1 MTPTPESS
9 DLYKILQVDPE
20 AGPEVIEAAYL
31 LLEEIYH
38 PDRNPAA
45 DVRERRMAITR
56 AYRVLSD
63 PQRRGAYD
71 RQRVGASIGDIVPD
85 VISAKS
91 FRLVND
97 TGQTRA
103 ELSLDQ
109 SGEPHLV
116 MNDQDGNRWFDMY
129 HDENGSRLILG
140 DVSLV
145 LGAWQDGEPH
155 LVMFY
160 RGTELRL
167 ELDDLHSH
175 LEFTSMYRHDGR
187 GSVRLAVVEKDD
199 GTRTLEIIE
208 DVPNRLTP

>member
-1 MTPTPESS
+1 MTPMPESS

-20 AGPEVIEAAYL
+20 ASPEVIEAAYL
-31 LLEEIYH
+31 ILEEIYR
-38 PDRNPAA
+38 PDGIPAA
-45 DVRERRMAITR
+45 DVRERRIAINR
-56 AYRVLSD
+56 AYEVLSD
-63 PQRRGAYD
+63 PQRRAIYD
-71 RQRVGASIGDIVPD
+71 RRYPRASIGDIVPD

-109 SGEPHLV
+109 AGEPRLA

-145 LGAWQDGEPH
+145 LGAWQDGEPY

-175 LEFTSMYRHDGR
+175 LEFWSRSDR
-187 GSVRLAVVEKDD
+187 GNRAVRLVVVEKDD
-199 GTRTLEIIE
+199 GTLTLEIE
-208 DVPNRLTP
+208 EGERRAR

>member
-1 MTPTPESS
+1 MTPMPESS

-109 SGEPHLV
+109 AGEPRLA